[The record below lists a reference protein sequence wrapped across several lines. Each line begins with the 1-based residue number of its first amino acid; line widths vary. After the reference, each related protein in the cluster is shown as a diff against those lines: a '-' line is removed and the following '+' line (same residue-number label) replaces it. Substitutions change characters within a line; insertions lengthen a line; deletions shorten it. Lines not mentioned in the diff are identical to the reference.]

1 MFGIGFGS
9 YVYECKPTIDETD
22 PHLPRDVPR
31 KTRGEPRHGKMSD
44 TRLMQYVGFDSKD
57 QGREYRFQV
66 RYTTEDTR
74 EFTLTIPSAAFIS
87 HLVRYQD
94 APDVCSLKLQRE
106 LATNADHASKT
117 DFPVTDAELED
128 YRLAHTSK
136 SPKSRYSL
144 KPQSDS

>member
-1 MFGIGFGS
+1 
-9 YVYECKPTIDETD
+9 
-22 PHLPRDVPR
+22 
-31 KTRGEPRHGKMSD
+31 MSD

-57 QGREYRFQV
+57 KGREYRFQV